1 MKSRTVRSRTAAR
14 KRGRPADPKTRLLF
28 CIVRSFLLGTVSC
41 ALLLCILSLIF
52 EKTTLPLT
60 LVRPAAC
67 LAASVGVYL
76 SGWDLARG
84 FARYKLLIGLG
95 CGAFY
100 CLCLVAAALFAGGI
114 ASPTTGN
121 LSLAAAILLS
131 GMAGGATAALRQP
144 VSSRRD

>member
-14 KRGRPADPKTRLLF
+14 KRGRPADPKTRLMF
-28 CIVRSFLLGTVSC
+28 CIVRSFLLGIVSC

-84 FARYKLLIGLG
+84 FSRYKLLIGLG
-95 CGAFY
+95 CGFFY

-121 LSLAAAILLS
+121 LSLAAAVLLS
-131 GMAGGATAALRQP
+131 GTAGGATAALRQP